1 MVDIVCRRSS
11 TTKSVGD
18 QIGFF
23 RTAIHEQHVYDEAME
38 RAANLYKKRRLEDFH
53 LPSNT

>member
-38 RAANLYKKRRLEDFH
+38 RAANLSKKRRLEEFH